1 MPANMRVIKIR
12 FSTKDCQACPVLS
25 LCTSSKSRVPRRLLS
40 VRPQQ
45 QYEALQA
52 ARKRQVTEDFS
63 RQYALRQGIEA
74 TISEG
79 ACEPLT
85 YGALAILVWT
95 RPTSSM

>member
-1 MPANMRVIKIR
+1 MSANIRVIKIR

-25 LCTSSKSRVPRRLLS
+25 LCTSSQSRAPRRLLS

-52 ARKRQVTEDFS
+52 ARKRQATEEFS
-63 RQYALRQGIEA
+63 QHYALRQGIEA
-74 TISEG
+74 TISESE
-79 ACEPLT
+79 CEPLT
-85 YGALAILVWT
+85 CVALALLVWT